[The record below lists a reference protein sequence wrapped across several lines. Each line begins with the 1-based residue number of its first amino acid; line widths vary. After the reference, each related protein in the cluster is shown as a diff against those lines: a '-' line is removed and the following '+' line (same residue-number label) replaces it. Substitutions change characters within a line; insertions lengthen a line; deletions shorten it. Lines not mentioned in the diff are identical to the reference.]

1 MAFLDNNR
9 SIETLTLQDCNCEE
23 IFDVLSENTSSLKF
37 FEISSSKIHICNLIL
52 IVSRNIN
59 LRHLNILNYEVHGES
74 DTQADEFSGLLLE
87 HFNLSRNTITK
98 TFANF
103 ISVLICTNYKL
114 QHLHLINCK
123 MQESELIA
131 ITTLLKSLNHINYS
145 NYIINYHDQ
154 VAASIARIIANN
166 IYLEHVDISA
176 CCLTKESFSLI
187 VKALKQL
194 RILKYLNINSN
205 YMTSDNNNIIRK
217 FSSNLSDGQLNMN
230 DMYDIISIA
239 NRPFASMSFS
249 DEYLPTHLD
258 HCNSSQQAPKLPC
271 VDDYDRILTTSSE
284 TTPPYDDTTIL
295 KANNHQATCYHKNE
309 DEIMND

>member
-59 LRHLNILNYEVHGES
+59 LRHLNILNCEVHGES

-114 QHLHLINCK
+114 QHLHLINCE

-131 ITTLLKSLNHINYS
+131 ITNSLTLLKSLNHINYS

-176 CCLTKESFSLI
+176 CCLTKESFSL
-187 VKALKQL
+187 
-194 RILKYLNINSN
+194 
-205 YMTSDNNNIIRK
+205 NN
-217 FSSNLSDGQLNMN
+217 D
-230 DMYDIISIA
+230 
-239 NRPFASMSFS
+239 
-249 DEYLPTHLD
+249 
-258 HCNSSQQAPKLPC
+258 C
-271 VDDYDRILTTSSE
+271 
-284 TTPPYDDTTIL
+284 
-295 KANNHQATCYHKNE
+295 
-309 DEIMND
+309 